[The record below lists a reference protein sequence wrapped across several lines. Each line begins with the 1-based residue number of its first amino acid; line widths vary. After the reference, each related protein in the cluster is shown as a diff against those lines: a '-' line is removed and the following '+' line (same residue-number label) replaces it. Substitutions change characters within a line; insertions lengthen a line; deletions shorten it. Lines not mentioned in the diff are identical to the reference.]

1 MRPDCNPWGSSGL
14 SGLSPGHSRTWELSV
29 CVRSSLVELQ
39 RGAHAGSD
47 AVQTQALSL
56 LAGASGLQSVG
67 VQWPQR
73 PISRAQ
79 QNMGAQCMCS
89 IIFGRA
95 TKGSSCR
102 QRCRADTGLE
112 FVGWCVRIAMRDGS
126 SVYVFAQLW
135 LSYRGAHAGS
145 DAVQTQAL
153 SLLAGASGLQSVG
166 VQWPQRSISRT
177 QQNMGAQCMCSII
190 FGRATKGSSCR
201 QRCRA
206 DAGFE
211 SVGWCVRI
219 AIRGGPV
226 ASAVYLPDTAE
237 HGSSVYVFDHLWSS
251 YKGELTQAAMPCRH
265 RL

>member
-56 LAGASGLQSVG
+56 LPGASGLQSVG

-73 PISRAQ
+73 P
-79 QNMGAQCMCS
+79 
-89 IIFGRA
+89 
-95 TKGSSCR
+95 
-102 QRCRADTGLE
+102 
-112 FVGWCVRIAMRDGS
+112 
-126 SVYVFAQLW
+126 
-135 LSYRGAHAGS
+135 
-145 DAVQTQAL
+145 
-153 SLLAGASGLQSVG
+153 
-166 VQWPQRSISRT
+166 ISRT

-190 FGRATKGSSCR
+190 FGRATKGSSRR

-206 DAGFE
+206 DAALEF
-211 SVGWCVRI
+211 VGWCVRI
-219 AIRGGPV
+219 AMR
-226 ASAVYLPDTAE
+226 D
-237 HGSSVYVFDHLWSS
+237 GSSVYVFAHLWLS
-251 YKGELTQAAMPCRH
+251 YKGELTQAAMPCRR